1 MESLERSK
9 MEIAPGGRP
18 LILIIEDE
26 PEMAREISE
35 ALGDLGYDI
44 KIVDTLEA
52 GYKAARSEHPSLM
65 IVDRILRGLDSI
77 TMIETIR
84 SEGIS
89 IPVLFVSALSSVD
102 ERILGLKAGGD
113 DYIPK
118 PFTIG
123 ELEARVE
130 ALLRR
135 AKDPQVTILRVG
147 PLKLDLIER
156 RAMRGQRLL
165 SLLPREFKLLE
176 YFVRHPNQVITRT
189 MLFENVWNYKF
200 EPQTPNLADV
210 HIGKLRRKVDG
221 PGEPPLIQT
230 VRGVGFRLHAPD

>member
-1 MESLERSK
+1 
-9 MEIAPGGRP
+9 
-18 LILIIEDE
+18 
-26 PEMAREISE
+26 
-35 ALGDLGYDI
+35 
-44 KIVDTLEA
+44 
-52 GYKAARSEHPSLM
+52 
-65 IVDRILRGLDSI
+65 
-77 TMIETIR
+77 MIETIR

>member
-1 MESLERSK
+1 
-9 MEIAPGGRP
+9 MEIEPSGRP

-26 PEMAREISE
+26 PEMAREISD

-44 KIVDTLEA
+44 KIADTLEA
-52 GYKAARSEHPSLM
+52 GYKAAHSELPSLM
-65 IVDRILRGLDSI
+65 IVDRILHGLDSI

>member
-1 MESLERSK
+1 
-9 MEIAPGGRP
+9 MEIEPSGRP

-26 PEMAREISE
+26 PEMAREISD

-44 KIVDTLEA
+44 KIADSLEA
-52 GYKAARSEHPSLM
+52 GYKAARSELPSLM
-65 IVDRILRGLDSI
+65 IVDRILHGLDSI

-84 SEGIS
+84 SEGIN